1 MYRHL
6 LVPLDGSELASHL
19 VSRAVD
25 FAAALGARITFFTLR
40 ADYGATQE
48 GALQRTLSPEAYAEA
63 AAGEANAILAKAVAA
78 AGALKLDCEGV
89 VRTGDQP
96 WEHILQVAS
105 ERGCDLIYMASH
117 GRRGLKALMI
127 GSQTRKVLDH
137 SPLPVLV
144 ATVEGNRA
152 SRAGD
157 EAIRIIKDEHR
168 AIAAVSD
175 GLRHAAGRIRAGDVP
190 DLDFVAGLIHYIKA
204 CPETLHHPKEE
215 AFLFARLA
223 LRSNEYAQLIA
234 SLEAEHRD
242 GTRSLADI
250 EVLIARCR
258 QGQPAPLKTLADA
271 LDAFVDAQW
280 RHLSAEE
287 KLILPAAR
295 EHLTDED
302 WRHIEEAFSQNGAAP
317 IGSEEEA
324 AFARL
329 FVRLMNLQAA
339 GSRA

>member
-6 LVPLDGSELASHL
+6 LVPLDGSELATHL
-19 VSRAVD
+19 VSQAVD

-63 AAGEANAILAKAVAA
+63 AAGDANAILAKAVAA
-78 AGALKLDCEGV
+78 AGALKLACEGV
-89 VRTGDQP
+89 VRTGGQP
-96 WEHILQVAS
+96 WEHILQVAA
-105 ERGCDLIYMASH
+105 EKGCDLIYMASH
-117 GRRGLKALMI
+117 GRKGLKALVL

-144 ATVEGNRA
+144 ATVGGNKT

-157 EAIRIIKDEHR
+157 AAIRIIKDEHR
-168 AIAAVSD
+168 AISAVSN

-204 CPETLHHPKEE
+204 YPETLHHPKEE

-223 LRSNEYAQLIA
+223 QRSAEYGELIA
-234 SLEAEHRD
+234 SLEAEHRE

-250 EVLIARCR
+250 EALIARCR
-258 QGQPAPLKTLADA
+258 QDQPAPLGTLADA

-280 RHLSAEE
+280 RHLSTEE

-295 EHLTDED
+295 KHLTDAD
-302 WRHIEEAFSQNGAAP
+302 WRHIEGAFSQNGVARV
-317 IGSEEEA
+317 GSEEEA

-329 FVRLMNLQAA
+329 FVRLMNLQATTSQ
-339 GSRA
+339 G